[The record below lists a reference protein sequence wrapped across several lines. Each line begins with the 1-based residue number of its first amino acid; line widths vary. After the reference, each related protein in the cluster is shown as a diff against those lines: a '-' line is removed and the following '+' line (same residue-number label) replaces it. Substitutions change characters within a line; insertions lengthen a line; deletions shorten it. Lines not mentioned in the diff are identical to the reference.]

1 MPKVIVATPKISV
14 RLYKSIMRQPG
25 EAGLPTSERYANKEA
40 YIDLTP
46 FFGDGTSIS
55 TTKNIGQPCG
65 TFSLS
70 FSDKPNVSGQNM
82 GPVLDSAGLESI
94 YGLVEPM
101 DVVEIRMW
109 NGIGP
114 CPNPL
119 PIKMRGFVSEI
130 SRGRQMGK
138 DGKPMRT
145 VVVSGQDYGKILQ
158 SFQLLYIPSYDG
170 SAPLLTG
177 WNFFEQFGGNV
188 KNVITGAEF
197 INLLLDKAINPL
209 LDTLLP
215 QNNGVP
221 RVIKPDLQA
230 SGSVSDSWMNQEGSV
245 YDLMKQYLDVG
256 VWNELFIEDRED
268 GVYLVWRPVPAIDLM
283 TGRAIQ
289 NLPQPP
295 KNGTVPDGYISDL
308 RQTRNDSS
316 VYNYYW
322 VTNNRFA
329 MVDDIYRKVEAIM
342 AGGTQQ
348 TMEYPNTA
356 KKYYGVRAMYA
367 DSVMSPDDV
376 TSVSSGLEQNPQEQR
391 SGYMLDW
398 IKDRRDIMIQSN
410 KDNVVLEFGALSMKG
425 GPTRDNST
433 DALRSG
439 DYLTVLDGKI
449 TWSAYIMSV
458 QDNFIPYN
466 SYSTALEFARGTGF
480 AERVSST
487 GGGVSPWLKEQAT
500 RTDSASL
507 LDRSD
512 VSSVNPALTNAF
524 AWLNEPSAAE
534 KYLKG
539 K

>member
-1 MPKVIVATPKISV
+1 MPKVIVATPKLSV

-25 EAGLPTSERYANKEA
+25 EAGLPTSERYASKEA
-40 YIDLTP
+40 FIDLTS
-46 FFGDGTSIS
+46 FFGDGTSV
-55 TTKNIGQPCG
+55 TTSKNITQPCG
-65 TFSLS
+65 SFSLT
-70 FSDKPNVSGQNM
+70 FSDKPNTSGQNM
-82 GPVLDSAGLESI
+82 GPVLDNAGLESV

-109 NGIGP
+109 NGIGV

-197 INLLLDKAINPL
+197 INLMLDKAINPL

-215 QNNGVP
+215 KNNGVP
-221 RVIKPDLQA
+221 RVIKPDLQ
-230 SGSVSDSWMNQEGSV
+230 SEGSVSDSWMNQEGSV

-256 VWNELFIEDRED
+256 IWNELFVEDRED
-268 GVYLVWRPVPAIDLM
+268 GVYLVWRPVPAVDLM
-283 TGRAIQ
+283 SGAPIQ
-289 NLPQPP
+289 KLTQPP

-308 RQTRNDSS
+308 RMTRNDAS

-367 DSVMSPDDV
+367 DSVMSPNDV
-376 TSVSSGLEQNPQEQR
+376 TSVSSGLEENQQEQR

-398 IKDRRDIMIQSN
+398 IQKRRNVMIQSN
-410 KDNVVLEFGALSMKG
+410 KDNVVLEFGAMAIKG
-425 GPTRDNST
+425 GPTRDNSS

-439 DYLTVLDGKI
+439 DYVTVLDGRI
-449 TWSAYIMSV
+449 TWSAYVLNI
-458 QDNFIPYN
+458 QDNFIPYV
-466 SYSTALEFARGTGF
+466 SYTSSLEFARGTGF

-500 RTDSASL
+500 RPNDLTSAGKD
-507 LDRSD
+507 LDA
-512 VSSVNPALTNAF
+512 VF
-524 AWLNEPSAAE
+524 
-534 KYLKG
+534 KQKG
-539 K
+539 DTF

>member
-14 RLYKSIMRQPG
+14 RLYKSIMRQPKD
-25 EAGLPTSERYANKEA
+25 AGLPTSERYANKEA

-109 NGIGP
+109 SGIGP

-158 SFQLLYIPSYDG
+158 SFQLLYIPSYHG

-215 QNNGVP
+215 KNNGVP

-295 KNGTVPDGYISDL
+295 KNGTVPDGYISDI

-322 VTNNRFA
+322 VTNSRFA

-391 SGYMLDW
+391 RGYMLDW
-398 IKDRRDIMIQSN
+398 INDRRGIMIQSN

-466 SYSTALEFARGTGF
+466 SYSTSLEFARGTGF

-500 RTDSASL
+500 RGNDLTSAGKDLDALFSL
-507 LDRSD
+507 KKDI
-512 VSSVNPALTNAF
+512 F
-524 AWLNEPSAAE
+524 
-534 KYLKG
+534 
-539 K
+539 